1 MAKRDEYLEKFKA
14 QLDQWNAELARLEA
28 KAQEAQ
34 ADARLRYEAEIEELR
49 QRREEARER
58 MKEMERAGEDVW
70 DDFRKRA
77 EKAWNELD
85 EGFRKAWSNFRD

>member
-14 QLDQWNAELARLEA
+14 QLDQWNADLARLEA

-49 QRREEARER
+49 QRREDARER
-58 MKEMERAGEDVW
+58 MKELERASEDAR

-77 EKAWNELD
+77 EKAWTELD
-85 EGFRKAWSNFRD
+85 EGFRKAWSHIQK